1 MGGIIVVDFIDLNTN
16 ENRKKLFEHLRKEM
30 ESDRTKHKIL
40 PPSRFGLI
48 QITRQRVRPEMSI
61 KTREPNPN
69 KNGEVEAPI
78 VLIDKINAELDK
90 IVEHRHNKNKQ
101 LQLHLH
107 PFVAAYL
114 TSGFPSIRFSWY
126 FKYKKWVR
134 IVPRDAYLYLEFR
147 FLDQNRRLLR
157 TK

>member
-1 MGGIIVVDFIDLNTN
+1 
-16 ENRKKLFEHLRKEM
+16 
-30 ESDRTKHKIL
+30 
-40 PPSRFGLI
+40 
-48 QITRQRVRPEMSI
+48 MSI

-90 IVEHRHNKNKQ
+90 IVKHRHNKKKE
-101 LQLHLH
+101 LHLHLH
-107 PFVAAYL
+107 PFVGAYL
-114 TSGFPSIRFSWY
+114 TSGLPSIRTSWY
-126 FKYKKWVR
+126 FKHKKWVR